1 MSDIGCFVQEPT
13 ISGDLNSRHNESS
26 GSKLHNY
33 CRPKTNMK
41 KGKVTVAR
49 PFVIAARV
57 ASSGSGEKRKSLKGT
72 QWIDTI
78 VKQISISFPVTKMA
92 AGARATLGR
101 IIPVEE
107 RLFGR
112 GRIATLS
119 FAAGRT
125 SVAGNAAGD
134 GCYVPTNCA
143 PSTSTV
149 STSTMSYTR
158 PAVALVPAFV
168 YRWVGPTISVMFAS
182 ISCSYVTI
190 MFHLA
195 LLQGATRGAIERRK
209 CTHR

>member
-1 MSDIGCFVQEPT
+1 MSNPINDIGCFVEEPS
-13 ISGDLNSRHNESS
+13 ISVDLNSGHMESS
-26 GSKLHNY
+26 GSKVHHNY

-41 KGKVTVAR
+41 KGKVTIAR
-49 PFVIAARV
+49 PFAIAARV
-57 ASSGSGEKRKSLKGT
+57 GSSGSEEKRKSLNGT

-78 VKQISISFPVTKMA
+78 VKQISISFPVTKLA
-92 AGARATLGR
+92 AGDRATLGR

-112 GRIATLS
+112 GRIATVS
-119 FAAGRT
+119 FGRKLVVGSAG
-125 SVAGNAAGD
+125 GD

-168 YRWVGPTISVMFAS
+168 YRWVGHMISVMFAS
-182 ISCSYVTI
+182 SSCSYV
-190 MFHLA
+190 
-195 LLQGATRGAIERRK
+195 
-209 CTHR
+209 